1 MNNSSIL
8 KEIIVNADEDSL
20 NRAVTEKNIA
30 PENIISVIY
39 QQRGLSRSATTG
51 PSTESFIGSER
62 SLRPRLHSTFAQAAG
77 SGCGSIH
84 GSNRS

>member
-51 PSTESFIGSER
+51 PSTQSSIESKSSSGQ
-62 SLRPRLHSTFAQAAG
+62 RLHPTFAPTTD
-77 SGCGSIH
+77 SGCGNIH
-84 GSNRS
+84 ASNRS